1 MRYTQKY
8 LEENNIK
15 QNHSQEELNEILGV
29 VKKIS
34 DATGLSG
41 FVKKS
46 AGEFVSQLFKPESES
61 RATATFQGSETG
73 ARARRFATELG
84 DAAAEKITGFA
95 KRRREKKSAEAL
107 ASRITDVEKGAESSD
122 LESRF
127 KERRKKK

>member
-46 AGEFVSQLFKPESES
+46 AGEFVSQLFNGLF
-61 RATATFQGSETG
+61 TLG
-73 ARARRFATELG
+73 AAGTVDTYGGVAWWAHVG
-84 DAAAEKITGFA
+84 GFIIGLLLV
-95 KRRREKKSAEAL
+95 KFFERRRY
-107 ASRITDVEKGAESSD
+107 RPFPTDA
-122 LESRF
+122 F
-127 KERRKKK
+127 